1 MSSKPAPKTT
11 SAVDQHDED
20 KVELTREEAR
30 LVREQSMAVLRS
42 VLSPVKGKI
51 ILSLLAVVLAV
62 ACSTAMPWLIAHGIN
77 TAITPLM
84 NGDATPL
91 TTVVIAYGVLV
102 VLSALLTYYNVVVT
116 ARISQIA
123 LFDLRQR
130 MFVHS
135 QKLSVGFHE
144 TYTSGRV
151 ISRLTSDLETL
162 RGFLDSGLS
171 QLATSVLTVIFTAVA
186 LITMDWRAGVALA
199 IAMVPTFYLSRWFQR
214 RSVIAYRAQRTVS
227 AQLISRFVE
236 TITGIRAVKAF
247 RSEAATREVYG
258 ERAEEYR
265 LRTMDSIKVFGVY
278 MPLLMGISNVF
289 IGAVLVVGGYSVLG
303 GSMQAGTLLA
313 LVIYS
318 NRMFEPIFSLSE
330 FYNQFQ
336 SASSALEKVGGFL
349 AQKLDVTDPQV
360 PAVRSSPAQG
370 HVVLDEVE
378 FEYVAGRPVLRRT
391 NLDVPEGQ
399 RVALVGTTG
408 AGKSTVAKL
417 IARFYDVTHGSI
429 TLDGV
434 DVRDLTDT
442 QLRAE
447 VVMVTQEAYLFE
459 GTVAD
464 NIRLGNPE
472 ASEEQVYDAARA
484 VGAYDFIQS
493 LPQGFETNLNKRG
506 GRVSA
511 GQRQL
516 ISFAR
521 AFLADPVVLILDE
534 ATASLDLPS
543 ERQVQ
548 AGLETLLEGRT
559 SFVIAHRLSTV
570 LTSDRILVV
579 DDGQI
584 IEDGSPEELVDGGGR
599 FAGMVAAWDEAMGD
613 GA

>member
-1 MSSKPAPKTT
+1 MSSKSAQKTA
-11 SAVDQHDED
+11 SAVDQHAED
-20 KVELTREEAR
+20 RVELSREEAR

-42 VLSPVKGKI
+42 VLSPLKGRI

-77 TAITPLM
+77 TTIEPLM
-84 NGDATPL
+84 NGNGTPL
-91 TTVVIAYGVLV
+91 TQVVIAYGSLV

-116 ARISQIA
+116 ARISQLA

-130 MFVHS
+130 MFTHA

-171 QLATSVLTVIFTAVA
+171 QLATSILTVLFTAVA
-186 LITMDWRAGVALA
+186 LVAMDWRAGVALA
-199 IAMVPTFYLSRWFQR
+199 IAMVPPFYLSRWFQR

-236 TITGIRAVKAF
+236 TMTGIRAVKAF

-278 MPLLMGISNVF
+278 MPMLMGISNVF

-360 PAVRSSPAQG
+360 PAVRHVPAQG
-370 HVVLDEVE
+370 HVVLDEIE
-378 FEYVAGRPVLRRT
+378 FEYIAGRPVLRRT
-391 NLDVPEGQ
+391 NLDVPAGQ
-399 RVALVGTTG
+399 RVALVGKTG

-429 TLDGV
+429 SLDGV
-434 DVRDLTDT
+434 DVRNLTNQ

-472 ASEEQVYDAARA
+472 ASDEQVYDAARA

-516 ISFAR
+516 ISFTR

-584 IEDGSPEELVDGGGR
+584 VEDGSPQELVDGGGR

>member
-1 MSSKPAPKTT
+1 MSSKSAQKTA
-11 SAVDQHDED
+11 SAVDQHAED
-20 KVELTREEAR
+20 RVDLSREEAR

-42 VLSPVKGKI
+42 VLSPLKGRI

-77 TAITPLM
+77 TAIEPLM
-84 NGDATPL
+84 NGNGTPL
-91 TTVVIAYGVLV
+91 TQVVIAYGSLV

-116 ARISQIA
+116 ARISQLA

-130 MFVHS
+130 MFTHA

-171 QLATSVLTVIFTAVA
+171 QLATSILTVLFTAVA
-186 LITMDWRAGVALA
+186 LVAMDWRAGVALA

-236 TITGIRAVKAF
+236 TMTGIRAVKAF

-278 MPLLMGISNVF
+278 MPMLMGISNVF

-360 PAVRSSPAQG
+360 PAVRSVPAQG

-378 FEYVAGRPVLRRT
+378 FEYIAGRPVLRRT
-391 NLDVPEGQ
+391 NLDVPAGQ

-429 TLDGV
+429 SLDGV
-434 DVRDLTDT
+434 DVRDLTDN

-472 ASEEQVYDAARA
+472 ASDEQVYDAARA

-613 GA
+613 AS